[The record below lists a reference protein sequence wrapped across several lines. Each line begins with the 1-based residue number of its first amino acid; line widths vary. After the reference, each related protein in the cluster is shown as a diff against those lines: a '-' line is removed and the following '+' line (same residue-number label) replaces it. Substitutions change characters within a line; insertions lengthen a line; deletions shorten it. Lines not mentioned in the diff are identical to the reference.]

1 MLRTLSL
8 TAASLTATLT
18 LVAQTA
24 MGLVIDDFSAGPA
37 QSEPYSTESPGVEQ
51 LRRRQEALPGNSVL
65 GGVRDLFFLHGGDS
79 SVGEGVLR
87 LNYDQSWFEVAIL
100 EYSRSGEVAPLNAD
114 FTADGS
120 DHLFLRI
127 DSAVYPE
134 PPDEPAFITIGLTS
148 REESI
153 HRGSKFLS
161 VPVVASESAYTIAL
175 PFESFDTIDL
185 TDIDSIYFGFHLWQ
199 KFLTLE
205 IDEIATG
212 SLTPGDLNA
221 NGVIDTADAAT
232 YSQFY
237 GATGP
242 LAADANHDGV
252 VNAADYTVWRDSM
265 EASPATAVP
274 EPGGMLLAALAI
286 ASRLR
291 RLTPRA

>member
-265 EASPATAVP
+265 EASPSIAVP
-274 EPGGMLLAALAI
+274 EPAGVLLSLLAI
-286 ASRLR
+286 APSLCR
-291 RLTPRA
+291 RSA

>member
-1 MLRTLSL
+1 MLRILSI
-8 TAASLTATLT
+8 TAALT

-24 MGLVIDDFSAGPA
+24 MALVIDDFSAGPA
-37 QSEPYSTESPGVEQ
+37 QSEPYSAESPGVEQ
-51 LRRRQEALPGNSVL
+51 LLLRQEALPGNSVL

-134 PPDEPAFITIGLTS
+134 PLDEPAFITIGLTS

-153 HRGSKFLS
+153 NRGSKFLS

-175 PFESFDTIDL
+175 PFESFDTIEL
-185 TDIDSIYFGFHLWQ
+185 TDIDSIYLGFHLSQ

-212 SLTPGDLNA
+212 SLVEGDLNA
-221 NGVIDTADAAT
+221 DGLIDTADAAT
-232 YSQFY
+232 FAQFY
-237 GATGP
+237 GVTGS
-242 LAADANHDGV
+242 LAADANRDGV
-252 VNAADYTVWRDSM
+252 VNAADYTVWRDAM
-265 EASPATAVP
+265 EASPSFAVP
-274 EPGGMLLAALAI
+274 EPAGVLLGWLAM
-286 ASRLR
+286 APALR
-291 RLTPRA
+291 RRRA

>member
-1 MLRTLSL
+1 MLRILSI
-8 TAASLTATLT
+8 TAALT

-24 MGLVIDDFSAGPA
+24 LGLVIDDFSAGPA

-51 LRRRQEALPGNSVL
+51 LRLRQEALPGNSVL

-100 EYSRSGEVAPLNAD
+100 EYSRSGAVAPLNAD

-134 PPDEPAFITIGLTS
+134 PLDEPAFINIVLTS

-175 PFESFDTIDL
+175 PFESFDAIDL

-212 SLTPGDLNA
+212 SLVEGDLNA
-221 NGVIDTADAAT
+221 DGVVDITDAAT
-232 YSQFY
+232 YSRFY
-237 GATGP
+237 GVSGP
-242 LAADANHDGV
+242 LAADANRDGV
-252 VNAADYTVWRDSM
+252 VNAADYTVWRDAM
-265 EASPATAVP
+265 EASPAIAVP
-274 EPGGMLLAALAI
+274 EPAGALLGWLAMAATLH
-286 ASRLR
+286 R
-291 RLTPRA
+291 RRA